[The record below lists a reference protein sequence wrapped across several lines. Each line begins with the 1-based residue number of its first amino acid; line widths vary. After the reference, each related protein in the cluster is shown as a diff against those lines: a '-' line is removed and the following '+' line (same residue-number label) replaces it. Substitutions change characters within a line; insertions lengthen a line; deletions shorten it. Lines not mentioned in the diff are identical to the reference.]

1 MTSFSFGLLC
11 LSSLITIID
20 PLATAPLFISLTQ
33 GCTVPERRAV
43 AGRACRVA
51 LVLLLVFAVGGST
64 ILKVFGITI
73 HAFRIAG
80 GLLFFGTGAGM
91 LRGGSHAQ
99 PSQEDDVDLAIVP
112 LAMPLICGP
121 GALSTVMVLMG
132 QATSVGQVLAFFV
145 ALVLA
150 VLLTWLCLLAAPR
163 ALRMLGKSGIVVLTQ
178 VLGLILCVIG
188 VQFVADGIRPL
199 LQEIL

>member
-1 MTSFSFGLLC
+1 MTSFAFGLLS

-20 PLATAPLFISLTQ
+20 PIAAAPLFLTITQ
-33 GCTVPERRAV
+33 GCTPEERRAI

-51 LVLLLVFAVGGST
+51 LGLLVLFAVGGST

-91 LRGGSHAQ
+91 LRGTSHAKVA
-99 PSQEDDVDLAIVP
+99 QEDDVDPAIVP

-132 QATSVGQVLAFFV
+132 QTTSAGQVVAFFV
-145 ALVLA
+145 ALLAA
-150 VLLTWLCLLAAPR
+150 VLVTWLTLLAAPW
-163 ALRMLGKSGIVVLTQ
+163 ALRVVTRSGIVVVTQ